1 MFKIGTFFYSIKQG
15 VKMLFKNRNFS
26 LAAISTMTAC
36 IFLFG
41 IFYFVL
47 TNLQNAIKT
56 AETTVG
62 ITVFFDD
69 ELPQE
74 DIDRIGEQ
82 IKSDV
87 RVGSIEFKSA
97 EQTWQ
102 EYKDKYLTGDLA
114 ESFGDDNPLEN
125 SASYTV
131 YTKNV
136 EYQKEVVAYI
146 KTLAGVRQ
154 VNSAESLTD
163 TLQGINTAVM
173 YVSLALII
181 ILLAIATFLI
191 SITIS
196 MGVSVHKEEISIMR
210 LIGATDYFIRGPF
223 VVEGVIIG
231 LIGAGIP
238 LGLLRLSYDKLTAVA
253 VEKYSSVFE
262 TLSFLPAQTLFNALI
277 PIALLV
283 GVGVGFLSSFM
294 TLNRELRKID

>member
-181 ILLAIATFLI
+181 ILSTFVSAYLAPAFFWINTDAKFLFKSGKFVHLIFIAYKNIDAAFPRT
-191 SITIS
+191 
-196 MGVSVHKEEISIMR
+196 GC
-210 LIGATDYFIRGPF
+210 
-223 VVEGVIIG
+223 
-231 LIGAGIP
+231 
-238 LGLLRLSYDKLTAVA
+238 
-253 VEKYSSVFE
+253 SS
-262 TLSFLPAQTLFNALI
+262 
-277 PIALLV
+277 
-283 GVGVGFLSSFM
+283 
-294 TLNRELRKID
+294 